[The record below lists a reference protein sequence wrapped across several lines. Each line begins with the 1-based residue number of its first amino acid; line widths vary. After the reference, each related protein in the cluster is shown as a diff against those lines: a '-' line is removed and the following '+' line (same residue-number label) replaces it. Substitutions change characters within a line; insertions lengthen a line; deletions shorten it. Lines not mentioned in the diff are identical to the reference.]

1 MEQEKLTQ
9 HEDLQRA
16 GRTAA
21 DALRGYG
28 YEGFAQEYE
37 RVLHRFSPDSKEV
50 LAHSRIASTT
60 LKELNHLAEE
70 RLAGNSKGKNPALE
84 RNVEVQQQLAAR
96 LHPQI
101 APGVGKEKPLDALS
115 FPGKLFLEKHS
126 KPLEHAAQEVRNYLH
141 EKQASMQPTTDKSPL
156 QQSLENQLASYR
168 ALPTAYNMEQLETHT
183 RKGLNIMQQDYQA
196 VQRVTQQ
203 ANERYVAERDFLS
216 AHGRALILSEAEKG
230 EFEMPNR
237 QKGASVAER
246 IDRVAQQ
253 LAQYTEVRSKI
264 TVIDQESPKVVQQ
277 GLRNSTQEIPSEGLE
292 KAGTSFTH
300 LSDEQQGRYAELMTQ
315 PLVQNPTKQ
324 SEVER

>member
-1 MEQEKLTQ
+1 MEQEKPTQ
-9 HEDLQRA
+9 QEELQQA
-16 GRTAA
+16 GRSVA
-21 DALRGYG
+21 DTLRGYG
-28 YEGFAQEYE
+28 YEGLAQEYE
-37 RVLHRFSPDSKEV
+37 RVLHRYAPDSKEV
-50 LAHSRIASTT
+50 LAHSRIANTT
-60 LKELNHLAEE
+60 LKELNQLAEA
-70 RLAGNSKGKNPALE
+70 RQGTHPALE
-84 RNVEVQQQLAAR
+84 RNVAVQQQLSAR

-141 EKQASMQPTTDKSPL
+141 EKQLSVQPTTDKSPL

-168 ALPTAYNMEQLETHT
+168 ALPTAYNMEQLEIHA
-183 RKGLNIMQQDYQA
+183 RKGLTIMQQDYQA

-246 IDRVAQQ
+246 IEPDRAAVSAV
-253 LAQYTEVRSKI
+253 YRSA
-264 TVIDQESPKVVQQ
+264 S
-277 GLRNSTQEIPSEGLE
+277 
-292 KAGTSFTH
+292 
-300 LSDEQQGRYAELMTQ
+300 
-315 PLVQNPTKQ
+315 QNH
-324 SEVER
+324 RH